1 MDDDDPG
8 GRILAAFTDAV
19 LDLGL
24 DGRIRYANTS
34 AAALLGAE
42 DLVGRDIGD
51 FLDED
56 GRLHSSSH
64 LARAARGIVIDG
76 EVDTLLVRGDGSPRW
91 VRLRQTA
98 LREGDRVTSVV
109 LRMTDNHHDREL
121 LEALR
126 ASQAGLVRAERIA
139 RSGSFTWHPATGDT
153 SSSAGLVEL
162 YGDHLA
168 ALLAVDRT
176 RLLGM
181 THPEDH
187 ARLEDNLGDLLS
199 GAADEI
205 DVELRQLG
213 RHGWMWVRLRAE
225 GTRDAAGVLV
235 EVSGTYQ
242 DVTRSRAAEDR
253 LQDLVTQN
261 SLMQAVATAA
271 NEAGTLDEVLLLA
284 RDLVVLHDDWDR
296 ARAFLP
302 CPGGTGLVPHLP
314 EEHPATDAGAT
325 DVATRELATA
335 SRCLELGAPV
345 WDEVD
350 RLTIAFP
357 VRLDEEVVAVL
368 TLTSLPPLHR
378 HELIE
383 EMAAQ
388 AALLIARV
396 AERERA
402 RGLLADARDRA
413 VSASQ
418 HKSDFL
424 ATMSHEIRTPLNGIV
439 GLNELLGA
447 TALSDRQQHLV
458 SGVAVSSRS
467 LLDLINDILD
477 FSKIEAG
484 HLGLERVDLEVREV
498 LAEVGGVLAESAR
511 SRGIDLEVSC
521 APDVPEVLSGD
532 PTRLKQVLL
541 NLGSNAVKFTAEGS
555 VTIRAT
561 ASPAADGTL
570 LRVEVGDT
578 GVGITPDQ
586 QRAVFAPFSQAD
598 TSTTRTFGGTGLGL
612 AICAEIV
619 AAFGG
624 EIGVDSVPGAGS
636 TFWFTAHLGPATG
649 STEDATSVRARA
661 VLGGTR
667 VLVVDDT
674 PRNRMIL
681 VEQLGWWGVVAT
693 EAAGAVAAMAALEG
707 ARAAGEPYDV
717 VLLDLNMPGSDG
729 LDLAAAVRAGGY
741 PADLP
746 LLLLTSS
753 LTPTPEDLAGAGIT
767 TSLTK
772 PVPSSTL
779 RDALLSVLAGSDD
792 APRDVRPAPAPTGQG
807 RVLVVEDNP
816 INQMVARGFLEA
828 QGYVVETAEDGEQA
842 LAAVATG
849 AWDAVLMDVQMP
861 RLDGYATTRV
871 LRRERATTGDGRRL
885 PIIAMTAAA
894 VTGERE
900 KCLAAGMDDYL
911 TKPVSAAALAAALAR
926 WVHRPATAAPD
937 APATDAPATD
947 APGATTEHPEDPMA
961 TPEPT
966 PAAAAAAPDGPHL
979 DQDRLADLLELGPP
993 HDFLD
998 RAIGNF
1004 LRRRTEVVAALV
1016 SAVADRDHARLSAAA
1031 HELRGGAA
1039 NLGLP
1044 VVVDLARRLEER
1056 GDTGEAVGCEPL
1068 LADLAVALGEAGEAI
1083 ASYRDWFRATTSA

>member
-1 MDDDDPG
+1 MDVDQVG
-8 GRILAAFTDAV
+8 SRIVEAFSDAV

-24 DGRIRYANTS
+24 DSRIRYANAS

-42 DLVGRDIGD
+42 DLLGRDIRD
-51 FLDED
+51 FLDAD
-56 GRLHSSSH
+56 GKVHSSEH
-64 LARAARGIVIDG
+64 LARAADGIILDE
-76 EVDTLLVRGDGSPRW
+76 EVDTLLVRADGSPRW
-91 VRLRQTA
+91 VRLRQTG
-98 LREGDRVTSVV
+98 LRDNGRITSVV
-109 LRMTDNHHDREL
+109 LRMTDNHHNRQL

-139 RSGSFTWHPATGDT
+139 RSGSFTWDPVHGRTT
-153 SSSAGLVEL
+153 SSAGLVEL

-168 ALLAVDRT
+168 ALLGGERA
-176 RLLGM
+176 RLLEM

-187 ARLEDNLGDLLS
+187 AQLEEHLDALLS
-199 GAADEI
+199 GAGDEI
-205 DVELRQLG
+205 DLELRQLG

-225 GTRDAAGVLV
+225 GTRDAAGALV
-235 EVSGTYQ
+235 EVTGTYQ

-296 ARAFLP
+296 ARAFV
-302 CPGGTGLVPHLP
+302 PGPDGTGLVPHLA
-314 EEHPATDAGAT
+314 EEHPASGAGAD
-325 DVATRELATA
+325 DVASRELTTA
-335 SRCLELGAPV
+335 LRCLDLGAPV
-345 WDEVD
+345 WDDED

-357 VRLDEEVVAVL
+357 IRLDGEVLAVL
-368 TLTSLPPLHR
+368 TITSLPPLHR
-378 HELIE
+378 HELVQQ
-383 EMAAQ
+383 MAEQ
-388 AALLIARV
+388 AADLIARV
-396 AERERA
+396 AERDRA

-424 ATMSHEIRTPLNGIV
+424 ATMSHEIRTPLNGII

-447 TALSDRQQHLV
+447 TPLSDRQQHLV

-484 HLGLERVDLEVREV
+484 HLDIEQVDFEVREV
-498 LAEVGGVLAESAR
+498 LAEVGGVLGESAR
-511 SRGIDLEVSC
+511 SRGVDLEVSC
-521 APDVPEVLSGD
+521 GPDVPEVLSGD
-532 PTRLKQVLL
+532 PTRMKQVLL

-555 VTIRAT
+555 VSIRAT
-561 ASPAADGTL
+561 AGPAGPDDDVTV
-570 LRVEVGDT
+570 LRVEVRDT
-578 GVGITPDQ
+578 GVGVTPDQ
-586 QRAVFAPFSQAD
+586 QRVIFAPFSQAD

-624 EIGVDSVPGAGS
+624 EIGVDSVPGEGS
-636 TFWFTAHLGPATG
+636 TFWFTARLDPATG
-649 STEDATSVRARA
+649 STQDATSVRARA

-667 VLVVDDT
+667 VLVVDDV

-681 VEQLGWWGVVAT
+681 AEQLGWWGVEAT
-693 EAAGAVAAMAALEG
+693 EAAGGAAAMAALEEAG
-707 ARAAGEPYDV
+707 ATGRPYDV
-717 VLLDLNMPGSDG
+717 VLLDLNMPGHDG
-729 LDLAAAVRAGGY
+729 LDVAAAVRAGDY
-741 PADLP
+741 PTDLP
-746 LLLLTSS
+746 LVLLTSS
-753 LTPTPEDLAGAGIT
+753 LTPAPEALARAGIT

-772 PVPSSTL
+772 PVPSSML
-779 RDALLSVLAGSDD
+779 RDALLAVLAGADD
-792 APRDVRPAPAPTGQG
+792 APRDAPAVPTPTGQG
-807 RVLVVEDNP
+807 RVLVVEDNL

-842 LAAVATG
+842 LDVVAAG
-849 AWDAVLMDVQMP
+849 AYDAVLMDVQMP

-871 LRRERATTGDGRRL
+871 LRREQATTGDGRRL

-900 KCLAAGMDDYL
+900 KCLASGMDDFI

-926 WVHRPATAAPD
+926 WVRSPAVTTTATAPAPEAEAEAAGPAGPAAPD
-937 APATDAPATD
+937 D
-947 APGATTEHPEDPMA
+947 
-961 TPEPT
+961 
-966 PAAAAAAPDGPHL
+966 PHL
-979 DQDRLADLLELGPP
+979 DLDRLADLLELGPP

-998 RAIGNF
+998 RAIDNF
-1004 LRRRTEVVAALV
+1004 LRRRGEVTAVLADAVAAQ
-1016 SAVADRDHARLSAAA
+1016 DHARLAAAA

-1039 NLGLP
+1039 NLGLH
-1044 VVVDLARRLEER
+1044 VVVGLARRLEER
-1056 GDTGEAVGCEPL
+1056 ADEDESAGSEPL
-1068 LADLAVALGEAGEAI
+1068 LAELAVALAEAGEAI
-1083 ASYRDWFRATTSA
+1083 SSYRDWFHARTSV